1 MRLQNLSLKTMETG
15 MMIKSITWFVIAG
28 VMAMT
33 IGGCSMAAR
42 KQRLSADHVIRGL
55 GLEPMSDEACP
66 GFYKPTYQSDL
77 KADMEKDRSAASL
90 IYYLMTREV
99 PIDPWHILIS
109 DEILLYHAGAP
120 MVQMLLYPDG
130 TWEEVVLGPE
140 VDKAQVTQKVIPAG
154 TWMGFVKKEDPEY
167 DWGLYGV
174 MVVPGWHIDDIRMVQ
189 NADELETLR
198 KKFPTAVPRGVELGL
213 F

>member
-1 MRLQNLSLKTMETG
+1 
-15 MMIKSITWFVIAG
+15 MMKSIPWLIVAG
-28 VMAMT
+28 VVVMT
-33 IGGCSMAAR
+33 IGGCTTMV
-42 KQRLSADHVIRGL
+42 KKERLSADHVIRGL
-55 GLEPMSDEACP
+55 SLEPMSDDACP
-66 GFYKPTYQSDL
+66 GFYKPTYQSAL

-99 PIDPWHILIS
+99 PIDPWHILTS

-120 MVQMLLYPDG
+120 MIQMLLYPDG

-140 VDKAQVTQKVIPAG
+140 VDKGQVGQKVIPAG
-154 TWMGFVKKEDPEY
+154 TWMGFVKKEDPEF

-189 NADELETLR
+189 DAQELETLR
-198 KKFPTAVPRGVELGL
+198 KTFPTAVSRGRELGL